1 MEAKTAMPEK
11 KEKKPAK
18 VSGEEDRK
26 TGDKPADEE
35 KSQKLK
41 DTKDAMDKVLD
52 EIDDFLNEEGQEFI
66 NSYVQRG
73 GE

>member
-1 MEAKTAMPEK
+1 MSEK
-11 KEKKPAK
+11 KEQKQVKAT
-18 VSGEEDRK
+18 SEEDRK
-26 TGDKPADEE
+26 TGDKPADKERSE
-35 KSQKLK
+35 KLK

-66 NSYVQRG
+66 NSYIQRG